1 MGLDTPGPEDATD
14 ALVDGDRILV
24 RGTARA
30 ALRHRDFR
38 IVWSGTFASNIG
50 TWMQNV
56 LLGAYG
62 YTLTHSATYVGLLFF
77 AQLGPLL
84 FLSNVGGALADVL
97 DRRRLLLWTQWE
109 QLIFSIVLAFL
120 ATAAHPSRGVIL
132 ACVLVIGL
140 GNALGAPALSAILPT
155 LVPRP
160 DLPGAVALQSVQM
173 NLSRVI
179 GPAIGAAIYAGTGA
193 APVFFINAGTY
204 LFAIGALLVVRYP
217 RRPAAPPETGMVAR
231 IVEGF
236 RIAHADRLVRRVLIV
251 LVTLSF
257 FSLAFIGLMPAL
269 AASDF
274 GIAPR
279 SVEYGLLYGLFG
291 LGAALGAISVGS
303 WFAHQPKARLI
314 RPALA
319 AFGALLAAFALARSP
334 IVACA
339 LAFLVG
345 YAYFVVITSLSTVL
359 QEHVTDAVRGRVV
372 ALWIMG
378 FGGTVP
384 VGVLVGGVVAHATS
398 LTAVL
403 LAGAG
408 VAVGLSFY
416 ADLNPVGA
424 PGGAGSAQPE
434 GGASTSVSVGS
445 SSGRRAQLRS
455 RGPRGRARA
464 RGTPRSKSR
473 GRGSQGR

>member
-1 MGLDTPGPEDATD
+1 MAWSGAEPEDATD
-14 ALVDGDRILV
+14 ALVDGDRVLV

-84 FLSNVGGALADVL
+84 FLSNVGGALADIL

-109 QLIFSIVLAFL
+109 QLTFSIVLAFL
-120 ATAAHPSRGVIL
+120 ATAAHPSQTLIFV
-132 ACVLVIGL
+132 CVLVIGI

-179 GPAIGAAIYAGTGA
+179 GPAVGAAIYAGTGA

-204 LFAIGALLVVRYP
+204 LFAIVALLVVQYP
-217 RRPAAPPETGMVAR
+217 RRAATATPSGMTGR

-236 RIAHADRLVRRVLIV
+236 RIAHADRLVRRILIT

-257 FSLAFIGLMPAL
+257 FSLAFIGLMPAI

-274 GIAPR
+274 GIAAR
-279 SVEYGLLYGLFG
+279 SVEYVILYGLFG
-291 LGAALGAISVGS
+291 LGAALGAVSVGS
-303 WFAHQPKARLI
+303 WLAHHSKTRLV
-314 RPALA
+314 RVALA
-319 AFGALLAAFALARSP
+319 AFGALLAGFALARSP
-334 IVACA
+334 AVAFV

-359 QEHVTDAVRGRVV
+359 QEHIADAIRGRVV

-384 VGVLVGGVVAHATS
+384 LGVLIGGFVAHATS

-403 LAGAG
+403 LAGAV
-408 VAVGLSFY
+408 VAVALSLY
-416 ADLNPVGA
+416 ADLDRVDGRAGETA
-424 PGGAGSAQPE
+424 PGVGPGPVSPD
-434 GGASTSVSVGS
+434 STSL
-445 SSGRRAQLRS
+445 RRRRLRS
-455 RGPRGRARA
+455 RGPRGHARA
-464 RGTPRSKSR
+464 RGTQRSR
-473 GRGSQGR
+473 WQDRGSPDR